1 MRVPRLSIRQGAPGR
16 AFWKLLL
23 TEAKLSWRQPLG
35 LIYGLG
41 FPVLLLVIFASI
53 PAFRKPSPA
62 LGGLT
67 YLSIYVPILI
77 VFVVAILALIG
88 LTAPL
93 ASYREQ
99 GVLRRLSTTPVPP
112 SWLLGAQL
120 IINLVVA
127 AMALILI
134 FVIGAAAFGVH
145 APRQVPGFILSLVLT
160 AVALFAMG
168 LWVAAVAR
176 SAQAAGAIGSA
187 LFYPMM
193 FFAGLWFPQE
203 VMPVILRDIGRFTP
217 LGAAVQA
224 LQASMQGS
232 FPAGRALAVLVVYAA
247 IFGVAAVRL
256 FRWE

>member
-1 MRVPRLSIRQGAPGR
+1 MKARSLTIRHGAPSR

-23 TEAKLSWRQPLG
+23 TEAKLSWRQPTG
-35 LIYGLG
+35 LISGLG
-41 FPVLLLVIFASI
+41 FPVVLLVIFASI

-67 YLSIYVPILI
+67 YLSIYIPILI

-93 ASYREQ
+93 ANYREQ
-99 GVLRRLSTTPVPP
+99 GVLRRLRTTPVPP

-120 IINLVVA
+120 VINLVVA
-127 AMALILI
+127 AIAVLLI
-134 FVIGAAAFGVH
+134 FAIGAAAFGVH
-145 APRQVPGFILSLVLT
+145 GPKGVPGFLLSLLLT

-168 LWVAAVAR
+168 LWVAAIAR
-176 SAQAAGAIGSA
+176 SAQAAGAIGAA

-203 VMPVILRDIGRFTP
+203 VMPTVLRTIGRFTP

-224 LQASMQGS
+224 LQAAMEGS
-232 FPAGRALAVLVVYAA
+232 FPSVRALLVLVVYTA